1 MRIDEIIPILREYK
15 VKNQNKYR
23 IVNIGIFG
31 SSARGDADKGSDV
44 DIVVELESP
53 DLFHLIGIKQD
64 LEEKL
69 NRPVD
74 IVRYREK
81 MNAFL
86 KRRIEREAIYA

>member
-1 MRIDEIIPILREYK
+1 MRADDIIPILREYK

-23 IVNIGIFG
+23 IVNIGVFG
-31 SSARGDADKGSDV
+31 SSARGDADDRSDV

-53 DLFHLIGIKQD
+53 DMFYLIGIKQD
-64 LEEKL
+64 LEERL

-74 IVRYREK
+74 IVRYRER